1 MGTKPTKLTNRPSW
15 PTKAANLGLFP
26 VRAKVTEDLFQR
38 GDLFLLSIT
47 RAHGGYTGRFVVGRG
62 RWWSNGCG
70 LHTYEVLWNTESKC
84 GSAGRAAGCAIG
96 QGGVGHTGGCNM
108 SQ

>member
-1 MGTKPTKLTNRPSW
+1 MGTKPTKLANRPSW

-47 RAHGGYTGRFVVGRG
+47 RAHGGYTGRCVVGRG
-62 RWWSNGCG
+62 LFAKRSSVTFLVSRGKG
-70 LHTYEVLWNTESKC
+70 L
-84 GSAGRAAGCAIG
+84 
-96 QGGVGHTGGCNM
+96 
-108 SQ
+108 